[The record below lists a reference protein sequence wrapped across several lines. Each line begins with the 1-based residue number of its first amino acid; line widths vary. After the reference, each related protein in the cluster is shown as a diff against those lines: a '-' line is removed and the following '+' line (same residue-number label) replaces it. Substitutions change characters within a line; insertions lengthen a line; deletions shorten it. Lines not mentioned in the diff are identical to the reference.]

1 MPPETDLPQFR
12 PVDAAAMEQILPY
25 LSLSKSRSCDFSYG
39 GLLMWVEMFDY
50 EYAIHRDTLYIKG
63 RAPGDGE
70 HTEPTPTFSYP
81 LGTRPLQE
89 SVEVLRRYC
98 NDRGLQLEFSSV
110 PQEEA
115 DALMAIGGK
124 EMHELPSWE
133 DYIYD
138 ARQLATL
145 AGKKMSKK
153 RNHLNKFHDLYP
165 DGNFR
170 FMMPED
176 VAEVRR
182 VISRKVEMEGAQ
194 TPEARTER
202 RLADTLLSEIE
213 KGNPHLL
220 GGLLSIG
227 DKLVAYTIGDVIGDT
242 LHIHVEKAERTVAGS
257 FEAINKLFAEA
268 VCARFPEIR
277 YINREDDAGDPGL
290 RYAKHTYHPL
300 YLLKKYNI
308 TF

>member
-1 MPPETDLPQFR
+1 
-12 PVDAAAMEQILPY
+12 
-25 LSLSKSRSCDFSYG
+25 
-39 GLLMWVEMFDY
+39 
-50 EYAIHRDTLYIKG
+50 
-63 RAPGDGE
+63 
-70 HTEPTPTFSYP
+70 
-81 LGTRPLQE
+81 
-89 SVEVLRRYC
+89 
-98 NDRGLQLEFSSV
+98 
-110 PQEEA
+110 
-115 DALMAIGGK
+115 
-124 EMHELPSWE
+124 
-133 DYIYD
+133 
-138 ARQLATL
+138 
-145 AGKKMSKK
+145 
-153 RNHLNKFHDLYP
+153 
-165 DGNFR
+165 
-170 FMMPED
+170 MMPED

-290 RYAKHTYHPL
+290 RYAKQTYHPL